1 MSKNLFKKTKIIS
14 TSSIDIVMRLI
25 PCFDIFTIIELPVNR
40 ILCNFQFKSP
50 IIYIILHWKYQ

>member
-25 PCFDIFTIIELPVNR
+25 PCFDIFTIIELPVYTVNR

-50 IIYIILHWKYQ
+50 IIYIILH